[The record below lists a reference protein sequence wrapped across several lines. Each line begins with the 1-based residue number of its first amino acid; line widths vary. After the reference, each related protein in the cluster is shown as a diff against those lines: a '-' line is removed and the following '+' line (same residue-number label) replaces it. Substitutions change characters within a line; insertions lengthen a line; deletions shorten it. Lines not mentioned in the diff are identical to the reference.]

1 MSNFTHRILI
11 VLLALAATATA
22 KERVVV
28 IGFDGVDHGY
38 TKQFMD
44 RGLLPNLQK
53 LAASGDF
60 KPLSPTIPAQTPVS
74 WSTFTTG
81 MNPGRHMVFDFL
93 KRDPQTY
100 MPSFA
105 VAEEITKPVLFG
117 KHNRIV
123 LPAIAFAVAA
133 LLGLGLALLLRMKR
147 PGRLLLSLGLGIALG
162 GAMFWTAGHWL
173 PEKQP
178 WVKSNQKGIPF
189 WEVLAKQGISCSV
202 MRIPVTF
209 PVREF
214 KGNLL
219 AGLGVPDLS
228 GRIGKPFFF
237 TSDLFLPTEKNE
249 FSVEIVELPDNQGE
263 MTVDI
268 TGPPNKMFGDPPY
281 IKVPMT
287 LSVAEDRGS
296 VTVETCGQKATLKPR
311 QWSEWI
317 DFVFPFT
324 PLVKVRG
331 VSRFYCLSIDP
342 EVRVY
347 LSPINFDPRNLPFGF
362 DITNP
367 AGWARQLAGTFGLY
381 RTMGWSVDTWA
392 VSEKLTDDA
401 FFMEEWQVEPT
412 IFSKMFEGVLKEEKD
427 LTVLYYEFTDRV
439 GHIFFRLLDHQHPA
453 FSQTAADQF
462 GRALEDSYVM
472 MDRLVGE
479 AMRLLPP
486 NTRLIVLSDHGFATF
501 RSAVNYNTW
510 LAQNGYIALTGAEGK
525 TMDLTALFDQG
536 QFWANVDWS
545 RTRAYIMGLGGLYIN
560 LKGREKQ
567 GIVEPGEEYENL
579 RRELITRL
587 EGWVD
592 ESTGLHPV
600 AKVYTREEAYGS
612 FDPVYIP
619 DGIVTNNPGYRV
631 SWQTSLGGMPRS
643 LIETNDQVW
652 SGDHCSLY
660 PPAVPGVIF
669 ANAPI
674 KGEAP
679 YIGDLYPTILALFGV
694 QAPYP
699 VDGKNIF

>member
-1 MSNFTHRILI
+1 M
-11 VLLALAATATA
+11 VAASAAA

-28 IGFDGVDHGY
+28 IGFDGVDHAY

-44 RGLLPNLQK
+44 QGLLPNLKK
-53 LAASGDF
+53 LAESGDF

-81 MNPGRHMVFDFL
+81 MHPGRHMVFDFL

-100 MPSFA
+100 LPSFA
-105 VAEEITKPVLFG
+105 VAEEISEPVLFG
-117 KHNRIV
+117 ARNKIV

-133 LLGLGLALLLRMKR
+133 LLGLGLALLFRMKR
-147 PGRLLLSLGLGIALG
+147 VGRLLLSLGLGLALG
-162 GAMFWTAGHWL
+162 GGAFWLAGHWI
-173 PEKQP
+173 PEKRP
-178 WVKSNQKGIPF
+178 WVKSNQKGVPF
-189 WEVLAKQGISCSV
+189 WEVLAAKGVSTAV

-209 PVREF
+209 PTHPF
-214 KGNLL
+214 DGHLL
-219 AGLGVPDLS
+219 SGLGVPDLS

-268 TGPPNKMFGDPPY
+268 VGPPNKMFGEPPY

-287 LSVAEDRGS
+287 LSVAADRGS
-296 VTVETCGQKATLKPR
+296 VTLKTCGQTVTVKPR
-311 QWSEWI
+311 QWSDWV
-317 DFVFPFT
+317 DFTFPFN

-347 LSPINFDPRNLPFGF
+347 LSPINFDPRNLPYGF
-362 DITNP
+362 DVTVP
-367 AGWARQLAGTFGLY
+367 SGWAKRLAGTFGMF

-392 VSEKLTDDA
+392 VSEELTDDA

-412 IFSKMFEGVLKEEKD
+412 VFSKMFEGVMKEEKD

-439 GHIFFRLLDHQHPA
+439 AHIFFRLLDREHPA
-453 FSQTAADQF
+453 YAQAAADQF
-462 GRALEDSYVM
+462 GEALQDSYVM

-479 AMRLLPP
+479 AMALLPP
-486 NTRLIVLSDHGFATF
+486 GARLIVLSDHGFATW
-501 RSAVNYNTW
+501 RWSVNYNTW
-510 LAQNGYIALTGAEGK
+510 LAQNGYIALTGASGA

-536 QFWANVDWS
+536 QFWPNVDWS
-545 RTRAYIMGLGGLYIN
+545 RTRAYVLGLGGLYIN

-567 GIVEPGEEYENL
+567 GIVEPGEEYETL
-579 RRELITRL
+579 RREIASRL
-587 EGWVD
+587 EAWTD
-592 ESTGLHPV
+592 EATGLKPV

-619 DGIVTNNPGYRV
+619 DGIITNNPGYRV
-631 SWQTSLGGMPRS
+631 SWQTSLGGMPRA

-669 ANAPI
+669 ANTPI
-674 KGEAP
+674 QGDAP
-679 YIGDLYPTILALFGV
+679 YIGDLYPTILALFGA

-699 VDGKNIF
+699 VDGKNLF